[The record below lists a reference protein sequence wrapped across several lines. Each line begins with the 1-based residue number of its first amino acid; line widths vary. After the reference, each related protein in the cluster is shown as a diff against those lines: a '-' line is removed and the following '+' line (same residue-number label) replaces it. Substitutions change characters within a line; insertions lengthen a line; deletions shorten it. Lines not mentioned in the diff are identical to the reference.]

1 MDVYGLSNTDQLL
14 QIVNSNGL
22 SIDSVHYDDGWANSA
37 ADGNGASLALC
48 DLYGDNSLST
58 AWIASTDSVTLACNP
73 TCNGSFTGSTSE
85 FVLGSPGTAELGCIL
100 GCTDPLATNFDSIA
114 NADDGSCVYYVAGCT
129 SADILISEGHTS
141 GDPEDFIEIQ
151 NISSS
156 DCDMS
161 GWLLDDSDGFSDFT
175 FPTAVIPAG
184 GFWYGDED
192 ASTSGTYDANGVL
205 LSTITGS
212 FGSGL
217 SSGGDEIWLTDGTDT
232 LMVTLGPSVGGST
245 FSQSFDVNG
254 VGCYT
259 YPTPGATNNSCL
271 TPTPGCTD
279 PLADNYDA
287 TANYDDGSCTYPL
300 QPMVNLFFSE
310 YAEGSSNNKYFEIY
324 NPTGDT
330 VALSSYAYP
339 NVSNSPSTP
348 GVYEYWNSFDAGAVI
363 LPFDVYVV
371 AHGSADAAIL
381 AEADETHNYLS
392 NGDDGY
398 GLVYGDQTSYQVI
411 DWLGDWNG
419 DPGSGWDVAGV
430 TNATQNHTLVRKCD
444 VTMGDTSW
452 TNAAGTDSLNSQWI
466 VYPNETWT
474 FLGEHCVSPI
484 LGLSLIHI

>member
-1 MDVYGLSNTDQLL
+1 
-14 QIVNSNGL
+14 
-22 SIDSVHYDDGWANSA
+22 
-37 ADGNGASLALC
+37 
-48 DLYGDNSLST
+48 
-58 AWIASTDSVTLACNP
+58 
-73 TCNGSFTGSTSE
+73 
-85 FVLGSPGTAELGCIL
+85 
-100 GCTDPLATNFDSIA
+100 
-114 NADDGSCVYYVAGCT
+114 
-129 SADILISEGHTS
+129 
-141 GDPEDFIEIQ
+141 
-151 NISSS
+151 
-156 DCDMS
+156 
-161 GWLLDDSDGFSDFT
+161 
-175 FPTAVIPAG
+175 
-184 GFWYGDED
+184 
-192 ASTSGTYDANGVL
+192 
-205 LSTITGS
+205 
-212 FGSGL
+212 
-217 SSGGDEIWLTDGTDT
+217 
-232 LMVTLGPSVGGST
+232 ST

-484 LGLSLIHI
+484 LGCTSSDIIISEGATSGDPEDFIEIQNISVSDCDMVGWLLDDSPSMGDFTFPTAVIPAGGFWYGDEDALNSALFDANGIFVDSVIGSFGSGLSSGGDEIWLVLGSDTLMQVLQPSQSDPSGIQLSQSYDSGLGCYTYPTPGAPNNNCYVAPILGCTSADILISEGHTSGNPEDYIEIQNISGSDCDMSGWLLDDSDGFSDWTFPTAVIPAGGFWYGD

>member
-1 MDVYGLSNTDQLL
+1 
-14 QIVNSNGL
+14 
-22 SIDSVHYDDGWANSA
+22 
-37 ADGNGASLALC
+37 
-48 DLYGDNSLST
+48 
-58 AWIASTDSVTLACNP
+58 
-73 TCNGSFTGSTSE
+73 
-85 FVLGSPGTAELGCIL
+85 
-100 GCTDPLATNFDSIA
+100 
-114 NADDGSCVYYVAGCT
+114 
-129 SADILISEGHTS
+129 
-141 GDPEDFIEIQ
+141 
-151 NISSS
+151 
-156 DCDMS
+156 MS

-271 TPTPGCTD
+271 TPVGGCTD

-363 LPFDVYVV
+363 LPFNVYSSISFV
-371 AHGSADAAIL
+371 L
-381 AEADETHNYLS
+381 E
-392 NGDDGY
+392 
-398 GLVYGDQTSYQVI
+398 I
-411 DWLGDWNG
+411 D
-419 DPGSGWDVAGV
+419 
-430 TNATQNHTLVRKCD
+430 
-444 VTMGDTSW
+444 
-452 TNAAGTDSLNSQWI
+452 
-466 VYPNETWT
+466 
-474 FLGEHCVSPI
+474 
-484 LGLSLIHI
+484 

>member
-1 MDVYGLSNTDQLL
+1 M
-14 QIVNSNGL
+14 
-22 SIDSVHYDDGWANSA
+22 
-37 ADGNGASLALC
+37 
-48 DLYGDNSLST
+48 
-58 AWIASTDSVTLACNP
+58 
-73 TCNGSFTGSTSE
+73 
-85 FVLGSPGTAELGCIL
+85 
-100 GCTDPLATNFDSIA
+100 
-114 NADDGSCVYYVAGCT
+114 
-129 SADILISEGHTS
+129 
-141 GDPEDFIEIQ
+141 
-151 NISSS
+151 
-156 DCDMS
+156 
-161 GWLLDDSDGFSDFT
+161 
-175 FPTAVIPAG
+175 
-184 GFWYGDED
+184 
-192 ASTSGTYDANGVL
+192 
-205 LSTITGS
+205 
-212 FGSGL
+212 
-217 SSGGDEIWLTDGTDT
+217 TDGTDT

-411 DWLGDWNG
+411 DWLGD
-419 DPGSGWDVAGV
+419 
-430 TNATQNHTLVRKCD
+430 
-444 VTMGDTSW
+444 
-452 TNAAGTDSLNSQWI
+452 
-466 VYPNETWT
+466 
-474 FLGEHCVSPI
+474 
-484 LGLSLIHI
+484 